1 MQAQAISPKAVW
13 QVMTQKLRTIPFYV
27 YTKARP
33 DGIGNRN
40 FSELS
45 DAEKAQYLA
54 STHPH
59 EVVSAKDYTGIY
71 RLLPD
76 PMDYRSDSYLARLNI
91 KITPNLVSK
100 LLLEDTKQT
109 YNIRDMRHCSYHGA
123 RLGNDGKPA
132 NGGSIVLCD
141 DYQEYLNA
149 NDASQAL
156 FRPGANDA
164 PFQNWLMPEA
174 VCLTKSMAKL
184 AMG

>member
-1 MQAQAISPKAVW
+1 MNCLQAQATSPKAVW
-13 QVMTQKLRTIPFYV
+13 QVMTQKLRTIPLCLHQSP
-27 YTKARP
+27 TRWH
-33 DGIGNRN
+33 RQSQ

-141 DYQEYLNA
+141 DYQ
-149 NDASQAL
+149 
-156 FRPGANDA
+156 
-164 PFQNWLMPEA
+164 
-174 VCLTKSMAKL
+174 KSI
-184 AMG
+184 